1 MSLLSEVRPIA
12 LLYIYIPCR
21 LKGWRQCREFLNW
34 INGSIAATGWT
45 WGGTLGGTLGG
56 TRGSICNASIKDSTS
71 NNSSKFGL
79 TTFLHCII

>member
-21 LKGWRQCREFLNW
+21 LEGWRQCREFLNW

-45 WGGTLGGTLGG
+45 RGGAWGG

-79 TTFLHCII
+79 TTFLYCIIQP